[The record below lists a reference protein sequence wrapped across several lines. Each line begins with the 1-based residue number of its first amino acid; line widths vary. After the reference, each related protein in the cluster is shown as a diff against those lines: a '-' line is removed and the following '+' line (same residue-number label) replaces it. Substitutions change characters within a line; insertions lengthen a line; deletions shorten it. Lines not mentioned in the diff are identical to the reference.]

1 MAGGEAAQ
9 LREEVAVVLASQ
21 RRCDWRLG
29 AFAVCA
35 MTARTG
41 FAVRPLAGG
50 ERLPCALLGFTVGR
64 RTRQP
69 GAEVT
74 QRLGALYVGGLE
86 SLVHRRAVA
95 LRPRAITVDEVREL
109 RDEIRLALA
118 CEGRNL
124 ARTVPPGL
132 PSVTR
137 GAVFQVQHHAV
148 RHVRGEP
155 RGLRGEVR
163 SCGRRGQQRTQHQH
177 GAARHPQSYV
187 GVWHDRSAALSTGTA
202 R

>member
-1 MAGGEAAQ
+1 MTPGLPISVAEARAN
-9 LREEVAVVLASQ
+9 
-21 RRCDWRLG
+21 LG
-29 AFAVCA
+29 
-35 MTARTG
+35 T
-41 FAVRPLAGG
+41 
-50 ERLPCALLGFTVGR
+50 ALLH
-64 RTRQP
+64 
-69 GAEVT
+69 AEKFDDAT
-74 QRLGALYVGGLE
+74 LHL
-86 SLVHRRAVA
+86 RRAVA